1 MSTGEFLQRVPVPQA
16 SDWLDQDRYAELV
29 QQRAS
34 LHSLPPSDDH
44 ALRADAEAFLFHH
57 ARLLDAHDLVGWLDL
72 FADQAVY
79 WVSSDHDADPRRSV
93 QVVFDDRRRLE
104 DRIARMLSG
113 AAWSE
118 TPPNPA
124 SHAITNVE
132 AWAGGKR
139 RRVVAKIAAS
149 VLKPSGTHAFVGILD
164 DVHVQ
169 ERGAWRVRNRR
180 VDLIDADRHIVT
192 VPLF

>member
-1 MSTGEFLQRVPVPQA
+1 MSAGDFLQQVPAPQA

-29 QQRAS
+29 QQRES
-34 LHSLPPSDDH
+34 LDGLPPSDDP

-72 FADQAVY
+72 FADHAIY
-79 WVSSDHDADPRRSV
+79 WVPSDRGTDPRRSV

-124 SHAITNVE
+124 SHTITNVE
-132 AWAGGKR
+132 AWAESDR
-139 RRVVAKIAAS
+139 RRVVAKIAVS
-149 VLKPSGTHAFVGILD
+149 VLKPSGTHAFIGLLD

>member
-1 MSTGEFLQRVPVPQA
+1 MSTGDFLQQVPPPQA
-16 SDWLDQDRYAELV
+16 ADWLDEDRYAELM
-29 QQRAS
+29 QQRQS
-34 LHSLPPSDDH
+34 VRSLPSSDDP
-44 ALRADAEAFLFHH
+44 ALRADAEAFLFRH
-57 ARLLDAHDLVGWLDL
+57 ARLLDAHNITGWLEL

-79 WVSSDHDADPRRSV
+79 WVPSGHGTDPRRSV

-118 TPPNPA
+118 TPPNPS

-132 AWAGGKR
+132 AWFEDDR
-139 RRVVAKIAAS
+139 RRVVARVAVS
-149 VLKPSGTHAFVGILD
+149 VLKSSGTHTFSGLLD
-164 DVHVQ
+164 DVHVR
-169 ERGAWRVRNRR
+169 ERGSWRVRNRR

-192 VPLF
+192 APLF

>member
-1 MSTGEFLQRVPVPQA
+1 MSTGDFLQQVPRPQA
-16 SDWLDQDRYAELV
+16 SDWLDEDRYAELV
-29 QQRAS
+29 RQRQS
-34 LHSLPPSDDH
+34 VHSLPSNDDP
-44 ALRADAEAFLFHH
+44 ALTADAEAFLFHH
-57 ARLLDAHDLVGWLDL
+57 ARLLDAHNLTGWLEL

-79 WVSSDHDADPRRSV
+79 WVPSNHDTDPRQSV

-113 AAWSE
+113 TAWSE
-118 TPPNPA
+118 TPPNPS

-132 AWAGGKR
+132 AWMEGDR
-139 RRVVAKIAAS
+139 RRVVAKIAVS
-149 VLKPSGTHAFVGILD
+149 VLKPNSTHAFVGLLD

-169 ERGAWRVRNRR
+169 ERGSWRVRNRR
-180 VDLIDADRHIVT
+180 VDLINADRHIVT

>member
-1 MSTGEFLQRVPVPQA
+1 MSTGEFLQQLPAPQA
-16 SDWLDQDRYAELV
+16 SDWLDEHRYAELV
-29 QQRAS
+29 QQRES
-34 LHSLPPSDDH
+34 LDSLPPSNDP

-57 ARLLDAHDLVGWLDL
+57 ARLLDAHNLVGWLDL

-79 WVSSDHDADPRRSV
+79 WVPSDHGSDPRRSV

-104 DRIARMLSG
+104 DRIARILSG

-124 SHAITNVE
+124 SHTITNVE
-132 AWAGGKR
+132 AWDEGDR
-139 RRVVAKIAAS
+139 RRVAAKIAVS
-149 VLKPSGTHAFVGILD
+149 VLKPTGTHSFVGLLD

-180 VDLIDADRHIVT
+180 VDLINADRHIVT